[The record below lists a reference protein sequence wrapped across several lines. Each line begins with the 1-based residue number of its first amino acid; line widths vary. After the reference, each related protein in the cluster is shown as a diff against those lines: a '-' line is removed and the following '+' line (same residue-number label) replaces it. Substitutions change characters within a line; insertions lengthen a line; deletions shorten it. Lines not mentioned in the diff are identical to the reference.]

1 MSAREN
7 LLVLPTNPEAKH
19 RLRKALRLIICEESG
34 RDSEALFFLRQP
46 AQSYAHPGVAAPAD
60 SMPHTSRDGRGMQ
73 TNGVFIPFHRLR
85 EAVNFLGMLFN
96 AVMLLALLS
105 GQRCQTLHCLSVSSM
120 KMSDSKCVFTVDVLL
135 KQSRKG
141 KHLAPLEFL
150 AFPQNEKLC
159 IVSVLN
165 EYLRMTKEIRGEE
178 NKLLLSY
185 QAPHKPVSRNTL
197 ARWLR
202 QVLNGAGVDTAQF
215 STHSSRAAST
225 SAALSSGV
233 PVDVVL
239 RAAGWSSE
247 STFTRF

>member
-1 MSAREN
+1 MEKRPALPKYSSKWDVDI
-7 LLVLPTNPEAKH
+7 VLQY
-19 RLRKALRLIICEESG
+19 
-34 RDSEALFFLRQP
+34 SELHYSHDELTLKEL
-46 AQSYAHPGVAAPAD
+46 SYK
-60 SMPHTSRDGRGMQ
+60 
-73 TNGVFIPFHRLR
+73 L
-85 EAVNFLGMLFN
+85 
-96 AVMLLALLS
+96 VMLLALLS

-120 KMSDSKCVFTVDVLL
+120 KMSDSKCVFTVDALFKL
-135 KQSRKG
+135 SRKG

-197 ARWLR
+197 ARWLQ
-202 QVLNGAGVDTAQF
+202 QVAGVDATQF
-215 STHSSRAAST
+215 SAHSTRAAST

-239 RAAGWSSE
+239 RAAGWNSE
-247 STFTRF
+247 STFTRFYRKEPAVNMGQALLDSYLHKN